1 MSETVPYAEFQM
13 TNNVLVEN
21 GGPWRVTESS
31 ENMMTWTGQ
40 KKGFCLV
47 YGCVCGSFVIA
58 TPDTSLT
65 WKLSVNVSVPLA
77 QYGNPDMVDFTFA
90 YNLNWASDMTDAG
103 APLVARL
110 TVGSYSRVDHFGASD
125 RAWLWFSNAPTL
137 GDPFRHS
144 GKTLLTKSSDG
155 STGYIPITLDFPFR
169 REPGSRVQWYFIGQ
183 PFRITT
189 VTDGAPISSPT
200 TSASGSTSSSLH
212 SSIART
218 VALSSLSPPDLAR
231 HPISSASSPASSSN
245 MPLESSPYSDPNSP
259 ASQNIASGVII
270 GGVLGGMSILGV
282 FALMFFLLHR
292 GRLLKRGQNQI
303 LGTPGAAGAGDI
315 ADESSIMASD
325 ESKPMDCPSS
335 TASSPPLV
343 TLNQVNAEMG
353 DQQSDFQGGDRRRRR
368 RRRDHWL
375 PSSLSDL
382 STFRMEVPPPA
393 YSDVSGSVAQVA
405 TRHDRCVEEGEVE
418 ECSHSNEVDIEY
430 HSRRHDSH
438 QTAVVRQSTPLDGA
452 TGFGDS

>member
-1 MSETVPYAEFQM
+1 
-13 TNNVLVEN
+13 
-21 GGPWRVTESS
+21 
-31 ENMMTWTGQ
+31 
-40 KKGFCLV
+40 
-47 YGCVCGSFVIA
+47 
-58 TPDTSLT
+58 
-65 WKLSVNVSVPLA
+65 
-77 QYGNPDMVDFTFA
+77 
-90 YNLNWASDMTDAG
+90 MTDAG

-110 TVGSYSRVDHFGASD
+110 TVGSYSQVDHFGASD
-125 RAWLWFSNAPTL
+125 RAWLWYSNAPTL

-189 VTDGAPISSPT
+189 VTDGAPISSHT

-218 VALSSLSPPDLAR
+218 VALSSLSPPDLAG

-245 MPLESSPYSDPNSP
+245 MSLEPSPSSDPNSP
-259 ASQNIASGVII
+259 ASQNISSGVII

-292 GRLLKRGQNQI
+292 GRLLKRGRNQI
-303 LGTPGAAGAGDI
+303 LGTPGTAGAGDI
-315 ADESSIMASD
+315 ADESSISVPATNPASPLRYSMASG
-325 ESKPMDCPSS
+325 ESKPMNHPSS
-335 TASSPPLV
+335 AAGSPQLV
-343 TLNQVNAEMG
+343 TLNQVNAELG

-393 YSDVSGSVAQVA
+393 YSDVSPTADSDVNRSMAEIANGHTGRV
-405 TRHDRCVEEGEVE
+405 DEDEEEKNSLHG
-418 ECSHSNEVDIEY
+418 IEAY
-430 HSRRHDSH
+430 LCR
-438 QTAVVRQSTPLDGA
+438 
-452 TGFGDS
+452 